1 MPDRTSNPP
10 KVVIVGAGFAGLST
24 ARALVGSGADVLLV
38 DRNVYSTFQPLL
50 YQVATGGLNP
60 GDISYPIRS
69 FTRKNQARFRRGEVV
84 SIDCEAHQLTLR
96 DGGVLPYDYLVVATG
111 SSVNFFGIP
120 GAAEHSHSLYRR
132 GDALALR
139 DELMGHLE
147 NFASGRSTTFTIVVI
162 GGGAT
167 GVEMA
172 GTLAELRDAGL
183 KSVYPEIIPG
193 SVRVVLVEQGPEVLG
208 PFERQLRDYA
218 LRQLTRRHVEVWP
231 NTSVSHVGTDQVTLE
246 DGRTV
251 EANLIVWAAGVAV
264 KNWGLPQGRGGR
276 IAVRDD
282 LRVFGLDH
290 VFAVGD
296 VAISSDAPLPQ
307 LAQPAIQSGRH
318 AGVQVRRLMEG
329 QATEPL
335 RYHEKG
341 TMATIGRRAAVV
353 QLPGEIRLTGTL
365 AWLAWL
371 ALHIVTL
378 LGGRNRVSALL
389 NLSWRYVSWP
399 SGNGVI
405 VGDVPEDR

>member
-1 MPDRTSNPP
+1 VVAKASSAPR
-10 KVVIVGAGFAGLST
+10 VVIIGAGFAGMAA
-24 ARALVGSGADVLLV
+24 ARALTGSGADVLLV

-60 GDISYPIRS
+60 GDVSYPIRS
-69 FTRKNQARFRRGEVV
+69 FTRKVQARFRRGEVV
-84 SIDCEAHQLTLR
+84 SIDSDGQQLVLR
-96 DGGVLPYDYLVVATG
+96 DGGVLPFDYLVVATG
-111 SSVNFFGIP
+111 STVNHFGIP
-120 GAAEHSHSLYRR
+120 GAAEHSFSLYRR
-132 GDALALR
+132 GDALSLR
-139 DELMGHLE
+139 DQLMGGLE
-147 NFASGRSTTFTIVVI
+147 SFAAGKAASVTIVII

-172 GTLAELRDAGL
+172 GTLAELRDGAVPT
-183 KSVYPEIIPG
+183 VYPEIDPATI
-193 SVRVVLVEQGPEVLG
+193 RVILVEQGPEVLG
-208 PFERQLRDYA
+208 PFDSKLRQYA
-218 LRQLTRRHVEVWP
+218 LRQLQRRRVEVWP
-231 NTSVSHVGTDQVTLE
+231 NTSVSRVESNLVTFE

-251 EANLIVWAAGVAV
+251 EASLIVWAAGVAA

-282 LRVFGLDH
+282 LRVFGHDH
-290 VFAVGD
+290 VFAIGD
-296 VAISSDAPLPQ
+296 VAITSDDPLPQ

-318 AGVQVRRLMEG
+318 AGLQIRRLIEG
-329 QATEPL
+329 RETERL
-335 RYHEKG
+335 HYHDKG

-353 QLPGEIRLTGTL
+353 QLPGDVRLTGTL

-405 VGDVPEDR
+405 VGDIPEPD